1 MAEMQANVVGRVWRR
16 MGGPEKIGLFF
27 GLLGAALVVIGL
39 LRGTLAQFSWQGL
52 LIGVL
57 VGGGSWG
64 LVSWAIATA
73 AVEVERDVAEAE
85 EVNEAKRDEG
95 KSDLAEHGAE
105 AQGKDE

>member
-1 MAEMQANVVGRVWRR
+1 MAEMEGNVVGRVWRR

-73 AVEVERDVAEAE
+73 AVEVEHDVAEAE
-85 EVNEAKRDEG
+85 EETDETG
-95 KSDLAEHGAE
+95 EE
-105 AQGKDE
+105 